1 MPDTKDFHGAKNILL
16 DNEDWMVVDPLDY
29 DAFVYYAPEY
39 MKSKWSTYREGDT
52 YFIIDKNYN
61 ELGGFRTYAIH
72 KTEGG
77 VEYFWYSG
85 RKINSKKGFIDD
97 FPDEIQSVVDE
108 IIGHSDIYKL
118 LVKIN
123 NGEQVSSRELE
134 NADESIYDFKYTPK
148 APFKSKI
155 TFRFDKE
162 EYIKLF
168 DPSEDD
174 LWYYNAITSRYD
186 SYEFED
192 GSQAI
197 DDFQQGYLKTFIR
210 GKNLVKL
217 KEILSIILPDS
228 VSLDTDTRREE
239 AGKKLYDMFDD
250 EIENITYDYTTEV
263 NQCKTRAF
271 EKMINDDFCNAFYND
286 GIYTRYCLTEYFTS
300 AGILLDL
307 YDTIGDKT
315 LTIQELLFRIGS
327 DMNIVGWGENIYEL
341 DCDDFDYESLDT
353 YVSNNL
359 DKIMEKLEDESKY
372 VDIYEYSELYK
383 RLSSKFKI
391 NSRYF
396 TDYKR
401 DFFYRGIDPTNN
413 KIRIQVFKKEGGLEN
428 RSYTEE
434 EFNNFLVSPE
444 LFESRKRRISE
455 QTTGTPAINFITSL
469 SKVDPTLFNTK
480 KPLMFL
486 QNKLSEYNSKNNIK
500 LDMNTLVKQLSSP
513 SSPFKFTTFNIQ
525 TYEPK
530 RVSTLDVNL
539 KNIGFTLTKNGVNG
553 SLNLGVKKNF

>member
-16 DNEDWMVVDPLDY
+16 DNEDWMIVDPLDY
-29 DAFVYYAPEY
+29 DSFVYYAPEY
-39 MKSKWSTYREGDT
+39 MKSEWSTFREGDT
-52 YFIIDKNYN
+52 YFIIDKNN
-61 ELGGFRTYAIH
+61 QSNNGFVTYSIH
-72 KTEGG
+72 KEDGKIHYYNAYG
-77 VEYFWYSG
+77 VARPKSDILN
-85 RKINSKKGFIDD
+85 K
-97 FPDEIQSVVDE
+97 FPDEVKNVLDN
-108 IIGHSDIYKL
+108 IIGSDIYKL

-123 NGEQVSSRELE
+123 NGEVVSSREME
-134 NADESIYDFKYTPK
+134 NADEFIYDFKYTPK

-155 TFRFDKE
+155 TFRFDDE

-197 DDFQQGYLKTFIR
+197 DDFQQGYLETFIR
-210 GKNLVKL
+210 RENLVKL
-217 KEILSIILPDS
+217 KEILSIILPDAA
-228 VSLDTDTRREE
+228 SLDTDTRREE
-239 AGKKLYDMFDD
+239 AGKKLYDMFED
-250 EIENITYDYTTEV
+250 EIDNIASDYTTEV

-271 EKMINDDFCNAFYND
+271 EKMIKDEFCNAFYNY
-286 GIYTRYCLTEYFTS
+286 GLYTRYCLTEYFTS

-327 DMNIVGWGENIYEL
+327 DMDIVGWGDFIYEL

-396 TDYKR
+396 TDYNR

-413 KIRIQVFKKEGGLEN
+413 KILIQVFKKEGGLEN

-444 LFESRKRRISE
+444 LFEGFIRI
-455 QTTGTPAINFITSL
+455 N
-469 SKVDPTLFNTK
+469 
-480 KPLMFL
+480 
-486 QNKLSEYNSKNNIK
+486 
-500 LDMNTLVKQLSSP
+500 
-513 SSPFKFTTFNIQ
+513 
-525 TYEPK
+525 
-530 RVSTLDVNL
+530 
-539 KNIGFTLTKNGVNG
+539 
-553 SLNLGVKKNF
+553 